1 VNRESNVN
9 VVPFTETIQSLALA
23 PLAGLAVLTFAMLM
37 QAGTSQ
43 LPHGPAV
50 LSPGLQP
57 HIVFLAPWLALY
69 IAPFCYGAAV
79 LFVLP
84 VLIMWPRLRRPS
96 YAVAAVWGAFAAWAA
111 VAVLSWLQNLRPSV
125 GQILRQMLMPP
136 VEPAALFGGAGAVSG
151 VVYARLARRRSTKEH
166 SH

>member
-1 VNRESNVN
+1 VNRESNAS

-43 LPHGPAV
+43 LPPGRAV

-57 HIVFLAPWLALY
+57 NIVFLAAWLALY

-96 YAVAAVWGAFAAWAA
+96 V
-111 VAVLSWLQNLRPSV
+111 
-125 GQILRQMLMPP
+125 
-136 VEPAALFGGAGAVSG
+136 VS
-151 VVYARLARRRSTKEH
+151 LK
-166 SH
+166 